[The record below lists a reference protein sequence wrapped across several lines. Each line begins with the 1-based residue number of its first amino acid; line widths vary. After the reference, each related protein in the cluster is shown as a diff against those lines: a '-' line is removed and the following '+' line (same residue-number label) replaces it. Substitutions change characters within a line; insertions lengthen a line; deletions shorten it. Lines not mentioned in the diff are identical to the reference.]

1 MERYG
6 WNPSLPSGKNPAAG
20 SRYRESWN
28 GPGSLRQPESS
39 GQQVIRYDRYRLKL
53 WEAALGLA
61 KGVAACAL
69 LSYTFY
75 RSRQAFLLM
84 LPGSLAGIF
93 LERRARLERRRKK
106 LAEEFKESMVILASS
121 LAAGYSMENALKASV
136 EELETLYGREGL
148 VAREF
153 SYMVQQLGMNRPV
166 EGLLA
171 DFALRS
177 GLEDIQSFADVFAV
191 AKRSSGDLGSIMRH
205 TAEVIRDK
213 MQVREEII
221 TLTASR
227 QFEQKIMNLIPFF
240 IVFYVESAS
249 PGFFSQMYGT
259 GLGRMLMS
267 GCLAVYLVS
276 CVTAKRILAIEV

>member
-1 MERYG
+1 
-6 WNPSLPSGKNPAAG
+6 
-20 SRYRESWN
+20 
-28 GPGSLRQPESS
+28 
-39 GQQVIRYDRYRLKL
+39 
-53 WEAALGLA
+53 
-61 KGVAACAL
+61 
-69 LSYTFY
+69 
-75 RSRQAFLLM
+75 M

-93 LERRARLERRRKK
+93 LERRTRLERRRKK

-136 EELETLYGREGL
+136 EELETLYGRDGL

-171 DFALRS
+171 DFARRS

-213 MQVREEII
+213 MQVRE
-221 TLTASR
+221 
-227 QFEQKIMNLIPFF
+227 
-240 IVFYVESAS
+240 
-249 PGFFSQMYGT
+249 
-259 GLGRMLMS
+259 
-267 GCLAVYLVS
+267 
-276 CVTAKRILAIEV
+276 